1 MNVGF
6 PAMHVHSAAQALAM
20 FKTSGTRAS
29 VSLGGECTTPD
40 VVVTQEF
47 YAEVRDVDRNNEVLR
62 IIGAFR
68 LNGFE
73 QLGLRF
79 DATPEDIRK
88 AYRKLSLLVHP
99 DKCSHPQAKA
109 AFEIVNA
116 ASKQLQD
123 DDRRRELVHV
133 LNLSRGGQHCRLA
146 SLQSSGSCCDVS
158 DLAVC
163 SSCDEP
169 LHACIA

>member
-1 MNVGF
+1 M
-6 PAMHVHSAAQALAM
+6 
-20 FKTSGTRAS
+20 
-29 VSLGGECTTPD
+29 
-40 VVVTQEF
+40 
-47 YAEVRDVDRNNEVLR
+47 DRNNEVLR

-73 QLGLRF
+73 QLGLPF

-133 LNLSRGGQHCRLA
+133 LNLSRGERYCSLA
-146 SLQSSGSCCDVS
+146 NAHRPVHVVTEFVTELRTDQVSAGSCCGYG
-158 DLAVC
+158 
-163 SSCDEP
+163 
-169 LHACIA
+169 

>member
-1 MNVGF
+1 M
-6 PAMHVHSAAQALAM
+6 
-20 FKTSGTRAS
+20 
-29 VSLGGECTTPD
+29 
-40 VVVTQEF
+40 
-47 YAEVRDVDRNNEVLR
+47 DRNNEVLR

-73 QLGLRF
+73 QLGLPF

-133 LNLSRGGQHCRLA
+133 LNLSRGEQPCSPMCALSCVRCDWV
-146 SLQSSGSCCDVS
+146 SYRSSACCLMLWVQLTYDIHSMTVLIVS
-158 DLAVC
+158 RC
-163 SSCDEP
+163 PPQMKSGK
-169 LHACIA
+169 IGGRR

>member
-1 MNVGF
+1 M
-6 PAMHVHSAAQALAM
+6 
-20 FKTSGTRAS
+20 
-29 VSLGGECTTPD
+29 
-40 VVVTQEF
+40 
-47 YAEVRDVDRNNEVLR
+47 DRNNEVLR

-73 QLGLRF
+73 QLGLPF

-109 AFEIVNA
+109 AFEIVNS

-133 LNLSRGGQHCRLA
+133 LNLSRGERA
-146 SLQSSGSCCDVS
+146 
-158 DLAVC
+158 C
-163 SSCDEP
+163 SSAKVRCP
-169 LHACIA
+169 VHFVLGFSYSLLLCHAVGCID

>member
-1 MNVGF
+1 
-6 PAMHVHSAAQALAM
+6 
-20 FKTSGTRAS
+20 
-29 VSLGGECTTPD
+29 
-40 VVVTQEF
+40 
-47 YAEVRDVDRNNEVLR
+47 VDRNNEVLR

-73 QLGLRF
+73 QLGLPF

-133 LNLSRGGQHCRLA
+133 LNLSRGEQSSSPMNALRLA
-146 SLQSSGSCCDVS
+146 YYVIGVRTDRVPAVSCCGY
-158 DLAVC
+158 
-163 SSCDEP
+163 SSPMTFILRQC
-169 LHACIA
+169 

>member
-1 MNVGF
+1 MARTTARTSLETKLHGVVRHLLLSSAGF
-6 PAMHVHSAAQALAM
+6 SHVLPAVLIRS
-20 FKTSGTRAS
+20 
-29 VSLGGECTTPD
+29 SLLSWRFLSLFR
-40 VVVTQEF
+40 QEF
-47 YAEVRDVDRNNEVLR
+47 YADVRDVDRNNEVLR

-73 QLGLRF
+73 QLGLPF

-123 DDRRRELVHV
+123 DDRRREIVHV
-133 LNLSRGGQHCRLA
+133 LNLSRGEHLA
-146 SLQSSGSCCDVS
+146 AQQMRIVWCML
-158 DLAVC
+158 
-163 SSCDEP
+163 
-169 LHACIA
+169 